1 MMEFVIFPQAL
12 DSQIIGR
19 KLIILNN
26 YNIKKCG
33 TMRKIS
39 IFLEACGLLH
49 LYQVVN
55 LMG

>member
-1 MMEFVIFPQAL
+1 MQAL

-19 KLIILNN
+19 KIIILKY
-26 YNIKKCG
+26 YNIKNCNR
-33 TMRKIS
+33 MSKIS
-39 IFLEACGLLH
+39 IFLETRSLLH